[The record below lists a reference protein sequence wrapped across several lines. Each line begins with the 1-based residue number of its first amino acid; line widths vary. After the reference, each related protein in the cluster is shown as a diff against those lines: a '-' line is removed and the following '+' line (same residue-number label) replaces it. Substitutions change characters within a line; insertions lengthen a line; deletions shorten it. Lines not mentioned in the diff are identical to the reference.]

1 MEKFNS
7 EITKSTTL
15 TVIESSLKA
24 NAKAING
31 IMTAIEQGIIT
42 STTKERLLD
51 LEAQK
56 SDLENK
62 LAVEQAKQI
71 KPLKYEDVKNYI
83 MYFAHKKYE
92 KGEEKNEFFNSFIN
106 RVILFDDKVIIIY
119 NTNKTE
125 TRELKISEQKQ
136 IISNLLEKDSE
147 NKKNSLETKKFKR
160 VSTIRRK
167 RDLLLSSLPQNSHT
181 GLFSC

>member
-1 MEKFNS
+1 MNITNATAFESCPIDS
-7 EITKSTTL
+7 E
-15 TVIESSLKA
+15 EY
-24 NAKAING
+24 AKAING

-136 IISNLLEKDSE
+136 IISELLENNDK
-147 NKKNSLETKKFKR
+147 NKKNSSETKKFKR
-160 VSTIRRK
+160 VSLGGERGI
-167 RDLLLSSLPQNSHT
+167 
-181 GLFSC
+181 

>member
-15 TVIESSLKA
+15 TVLESSLKA

-62 LAVEQAKQI
+62 LAVEQAKQRI
-71 KPLKYEDVKNYI
+71 LANANYD
-83 MYFAHKKYE
+83 M
-92 KGEEKNEFFNSFIN
+92 
-106 RVILFDDKVIIIY
+106 
-119 NTNKTE
+119 
-125 TRELKISEQKQ
+125 
-136 IISNLLEKDSE
+136 
-147 NKKNSLETKKFKR
+147 
-160 VSTIRRK
+160 
-167 RDLLLSSLPQNSHT
+167 
-181 GLFSC
+181 